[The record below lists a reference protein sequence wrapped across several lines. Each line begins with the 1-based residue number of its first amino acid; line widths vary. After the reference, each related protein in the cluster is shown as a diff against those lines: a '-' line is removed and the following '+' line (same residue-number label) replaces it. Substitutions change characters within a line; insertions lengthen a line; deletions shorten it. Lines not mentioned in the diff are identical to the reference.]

1 MSAWIRRLDHDLV
14 RPFLWRARDLRDDP
28 AGPEPERRAAL
39 GAVLDELYDD
49 EGQPIGAL
57 ASWQR
62 FAALAPLHL
71 QPGQLATFA
80 AALARTVERLRD
92 VSQPLDACLS
102 EVDEL
107 AAAFEALAEG
117 RSA

>member
-1 MSAWIRRLDHDLV
+1 MNAWIRRLHHDLV

-62 FAALAPLHL
+62 FLATAPPHL

-92 VSQPLDACLS
+92 VRQPLEPCLTA
-102 EVDEL
+102 VDEL
-107 AAAFEALAEG
+107 AAAFTALAEG
-117 RSA
+117 RLA

>member
-1 MSAWIRRLDHDLV
+1 MSDWIRRLHHDLV

-28 AGPEPERRAAL
+28 TGSERDRRAAL

-62 FAALAPLHL
+62 FAASAPAHL
-71 QPGQLATFA
+71 QPGQLGTFA
-80 AALARTVERLRD
+80 TALARTVDRLRD
-92 VSQPLDACLS
+92 VTQPLAACLTAI
-102 EVDEL
+102 DEL
-107 AAAFEALAEG
+107 AAAFGALAEG
-117 RSA
+117 RLA